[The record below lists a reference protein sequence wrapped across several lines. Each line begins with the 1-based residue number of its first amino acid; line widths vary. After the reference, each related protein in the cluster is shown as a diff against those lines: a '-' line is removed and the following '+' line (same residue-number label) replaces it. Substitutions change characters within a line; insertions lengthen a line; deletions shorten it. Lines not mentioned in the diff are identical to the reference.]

1 MLRVG
6 LDARMNA
13 YRRGGIPAYT
23 QQLLTALAA
32 LSPEAD
38 LLALEHRRQR
48 RPVVAAPNVRR
59 ATLYTPSHHRLEQWT
74 LPLEVLPLRLDVL
87 HCPDFVAPRRRPCA
101 AVVTVHD
108 LAFLHFPGILD
119 RQAQRYY
126 SQVRASVWH
135 ADAVIAVSEATRRDI
150 SHLLDLPPERIDV
163 VYEAAA
169 PLFGPLALPPG
180 ATRTINGIALAAGS
194 FALFV
199 STLEPRKNL
208 PTLLHALHRCAE
220 RRPGTPYQLVL
231 AGGRGWNDGEI
242 FAAIRDLRLYER
254 VTLLGGV
261 GLDDLH
267 WLYNACRLYV
277 NPSRYEGF
285 GLPALE
291 ALACAA
297 PTLVSDTSSLPEVVG
312 EAALRVPPLDVAAW
326 AEALTRLWHD
336 ADLRADLARRGPPQ
350 AALFSW
356 ERAARE
362 TLAIYRRCAAG
373 VGTVACSRAQSPRP

>member
-6 LDARMNA
+6 LDVRMNA

-23 QQLLTALAA
+23 QHLLAALAA
-32 LSPEAD
+32 LPPQAE
-38 LLALEHRRQR
+38 LFALEHRRQQ
-48 RPVVAAPNVRR
+48 RPVVEAPTVQR
-59 ATLYTPSHHRLEQWT
+59 ATLHTPPHHRLEQWA

-119 RQAQRYY
+119 QQAQRYY

-169 PLFGPLALPPG
+169 PRFGPLRLPPG
-180 ATRTINGIALAAGS
+180 ATRRINGIALTAGS

-208 PTLLHALHRCAE
+208 PTLLHALHRCATQ
-220 RRPGTPYQLVL
+220 RPGTSYHLVL
-231 AGGRGWNDGEI
+231 AGGRGWNDHEI
-242 FAAIRDLRLYER
+242 FATLRDLRLYEQ

-261 GLDDLH
+261 ALDDLH

-291 ALACAA
+291 ALACGA
-297 PTLVSDTSSLPEVVG
+297 PALVSDTSSLPEVVG
-312 EAALRVPPLDVAAW
+312 DAALRVPPLAVDAW
-326 AEALTRLWHD
+326 AEALARLWHD
-336 ADLRADLARRGPPQ
+336 ADLRADLAQRGPER

-362 TLAIYRRCAAG
+362 TLAIYQRCAAR
-373 VGTVACSRAQSPRP
+373 SRVQSLRP

>member
-23 QQLLTALAA
+23 QHLLAA
-32 LSPEAD
+32 LASLPPQAE
-38 LLALEHRRQR
+38 LFALEHRRQQH
-48 RPVVAAPNVRR
+48 PVVAVPGVRR
-59 ATLYTPSHHRLEQWT
+59 ARLYTPPHHRLEQWS

-101 AVVTVHD
+101 AVVTIHD

-119 RQAQRYY
+119 QEAQRYY

-150 SHLLDLPPERIDV
+150 THLLDLPPDRIDV

-169 PLFGPLALPPG
+169 PQFGPLTLPAG
-180 ATRTINGIALAAGS
+180 ATRHINGIALTAGS

-208 PTLLHALHRCAE
+208 PTLLHALHRCAAQ
-220 RRPGTPYQLVL
+220 RPGTPYHLVL
-231 AGGRGWNDGEI
+231 AGGRGWNDHEI
-242 FAAIRDLRLYER
+242 FATIRDLRLYER
-254 VTLLGGV
+254 VTPLGSV
-261 GLDDLH
+261 TLDDLH

-291 ALACAA
+291 ALACGA
-297 PTLVSDTSSLPEVVG
+297 PTVVAETSSLPEVVG
-312 EAALRVPPLDVAAW
+312 DAALRVPPLDVAAW
-326 AEALTRLWHD
+326 AEVLARLWHD
-336 ADLRADLARRGPPQ
+336 ADLRADLARRGPQ
-350 AALFSW
+350 RAALFSW

-362 TLAIYRRCAAG
+362 TLAIYRRCAANAG
-373 VGTVACSRAQSPRP
+373 SAARSRAHSLRP

>member
-23 QQLLTALAA
+23 QHLLAA
-32 LSPEAD
+32 MAALPPQAE
-38 LLALEHRRQR
+38 LLALEHRRQQ
-48 RPVVAAPNVRR
+48 RPVVDTPTVRR
-59 ATLYTPSHHRLEQWT
+59 ATLQTPPHHRLEQWS

-119 RQAQRYY
+119 QQAQRYY

-150 SHLLDLPPERIDV
+150 SNLLGLPPERIDV

-169 PLFGPLALPPG
+169 PLFRPLALPPG
-180 ATRTINGIALAAGS
+180 ATRRINGISLTAGS

-208 PTLLHALHRCAE
+208 PTLLYALHRCAE
-220 RRPGTPYQLVL
+220 RRPGARYHLVL
-231 AGGRGWNDGEI
+231 AGGRGWNDHEI
-242 FAAIRDLRLYER
+242 FATLRDLRLYER

-291 ALACAA
+291 ALACGA
-297 PTLVSDTSSLPEVVG
+297 PSLVSDTSSLPEVVG
-312 EAALRVPPLDVAAW
+312 DAALRVPPLDVDAW
-326 AEALTRLWHD
+326 AEALARLWHD
-336 ADLRADLARRGPPQ
+336 ADLRADLARRGPAR

-356 ERAARE
+356 QRAARE

-373 VGTVACSRAQSPRP
+373 AGSAARSSAHSLRP